1 MSNKCKNLSAEIL
14 ELNRKIMSGEERQ
27 AKLEQQITDHKA
39 AYSLLMQ
46 EKDLVT
52 SKERELQDKLKE
64 KGDEIYELNK
74 KIGKLESDSFIL
86 Q

>member
-1 MSNKCKNLSAEIL
+1 
-14 ELNRKIMSGEERQ
+14 
-27 AKLEQQITDHKA
+27 
-39 AYSLLMQ
+39 MQ

>member
-39 AYSLLMQ
+39 AYLLLMQ